1 MLQWRLKLV
10 EARRALVAGRLEEA
24 LTALNDPQLQGFL
37 PAKRLA
43 DGLAKKYAERA
54 AQRIEWGQSCA
65 GFADLAAIDQLGAH
79 RAQADAIRLDYAQRV
94 EQQATERLAAYA
106 PDSALQLLRRGK
118 RRGVDTPALRL
129 LTEIAR
135 CWSEALEHADC
146 GDSTRATDKLQRC
159 VAVLCGDTTSLLP
172 QQLRPVVEQAASA
185 ISERAARHRAA
196 AQELSAAATQRDWS
210 AVLRNADAVLAAA
223 PRDGEAVRLRRRA
236 WRELELDATR
246 PYKPLRTAGE
256 SGRMNSHGE
265 SVPHEPGRHGR
276 SEARRLAR
284 AIRETTH
291 APSPTKEDTSVGK
304 PPADRRML
312 WVDAVGGF
320 LVCLDDQIVIGQP
333 AGGASPD
340 LPILAD
346 ISRRHAILR
355 RESGSYVLEPIGSTK
370 LDGELLSGPVVLDAE
385 HLIQLGD
392 GVRIRF
398 TKPHA
403 LSATARL
410 VIESG
415 HKTTPSADAV
425 LLMAE
430 SCVMGP
436 ARHSHVRCRP
446 WADELIIY
454 RQDGELC
461 CRTRGPLT
469 VDGRQIEGP
478 VTLGETTRLEGQ
490 DFSVSVEQV

>member
-24 LTALNDPQLQGFL
+24 LTALSDPQLEGFL

-79 RAQADAIRLDYAQRV
+79 RAQADAIRLDYAQRI
-94 EQQATERLAAYA
+94 EQQATERLAAAA
-106 PDSALQLLRRGK
+106 PESALQLLRRGK
-118 RRGVDTPALRL
+118 RRGVDSPVLRE

-135 CWSEALEHADC
+135 TWSEGLEHADC
-146 GDSTRATDKLQRC
+146 GDATRANDKLQRC
-159 VAVLCGDTTSLLP
+159 VAI
-172 QQLRPVVEQAASA
+172 LRSEKSQPALRRLQSVVEQAATALTERVGRHQAASA
-185 ISERAARHRAA
+185 A
-196 AQELSAAATQRDWS
+196 LSAAATQRDWS
-210 AVLRNADAVLAAA
+210 AVIRNADAVLAAA
-223 PRDGEAVRLRRRA
+223 PRDAEAARLRRRA

-246 PYKPLRTAGE
+246 PYLPLRTGGE
-256 SGRMNSHGE
+256 SATMDSHGE
-265 SVPHEPGRHGR
+265 PRPQGGGRHGR

-284 AIRETTH
+284 ALRETDH
-291 APSPTKEDTSVGK
+291 APSPNKEETSVGR

-320 LVCLDDQIVIGQP
+320 LVCLDDQLVIGQP
-333 AGGASPD
+333 AGGAVPD

-346 ISRRHAILR
+346 ISRRHAVLR
-355 RESGSYVLEPIGSTK
+355 RENGSYVLEPIGSTK
-370 LDGELLSGPVVLDAE
+370 LDGELLTGPAVLDAE
-385 HLIQLGD
+385 HLIQLGE

-446 WADELIIY
+446 WSDELIVY

-461 CRTRGPLT
+461 CRTKGPLT
-469 VDGRQIEGP
+469 VDGRQVEGP
-478 VTLGETTRLEGQ
+478 VTLGDTTRLEGQ